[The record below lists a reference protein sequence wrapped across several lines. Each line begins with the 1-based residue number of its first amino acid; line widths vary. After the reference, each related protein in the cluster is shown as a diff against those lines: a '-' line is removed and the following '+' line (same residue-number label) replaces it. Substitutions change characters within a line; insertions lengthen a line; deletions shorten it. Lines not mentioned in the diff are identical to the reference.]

1 LQYCYLCGNKLLKN
15 KNKSKD
21 HVPPDCIFPQEK
33 PANLITVPC
42 CTDCNGAFSQ
52 LDQKMRNF
60 FTILAGDKSGELG
73 KKAQSE
79 ILRSRKLSSDFLSY
93 TKEHPSLVNEQGKSR
108 LVFYFDKDEL
118 SRWLIRVVKGLWFH
132 RKKTR
137 ISDSSVYEVD
147 ILSQFMPQPSNTFPL
162 EDGLEF
168 RPHFGYGVVVE
179 ETYDF
184 WALIFYDH
192 LMFSVTVK
200 PSAEERSPN
209 N

>member
-1 LQYCYLCGNKLLKN
+1 MKN

-21 HVPPDCIFPQEK
+21 HVPPDCIYPQEK

-42 CTDCNGAFSQ
+42 CTDCNGAFSE

-60 FTILAGDKSGELG
+60 FAIIAGDKSGELG

-93 TKEHPSLVNEQGKSR
+93 TKEHPSLIDDQGKLR

-118 SRWLIRVVKGLWFH
+118 SQWLVRVVKGLSFH
-132 RKKTR
+132 RNKTR
-137 ISDSSVYEVD
+137 INDSSVYEVE
-147 ILSQFMPQPSNTFPL
+147 ILSQFMPQPSNSFPL
-162 EDGLEF
+162 EVGLEF
-168 RPHFGYGVVVE
+168 RPHFVYGVIVGE
-179 ETYDF
+179 AYDF
-184 WALIFYDH
+184 WVLIFYDH

-200 PSAEERSPN
+200 PLAEQRAPN
-209 N
+209 KLMQPTPYSRG